1 MNRLVNRN
9 VIVIGGTSGI
19 GLATAKTLAAEGARV
34 TVAGRD
40 PEKIATVRNEAAEL
54 AVEADDASSAEAL
67 LAFFKRHAPIDD
79 LILCV
84 SGGKGVGYFRE
95 LDLSTLMKGF
105 EEKFFAQTRSAQ
117 LALPFLSEDASIT
130 FVTAITARAAE
141 PGTAGLAAINGA
153 IESMIKPL
161 ARELK
166 PIRINAVSPGVIET
180 SWWDRLPSEAR
191 EQLLKRYS
199 DVSLVGRNGTAEDV
213 ADAVV
218 LLVKNSFM
226 TGTVIEVDGGLR
238 LT

>member
-1 MNRLVNRN
+1 MNRMVNRN

-19 GLATAKTLAAEGARV
+19 GLATARQLAAEGARV

-40 PEKIATVRNEAAEL
+40 PEKIAAVRNKAAEL
-54 AVEADDASSAEAL
+54 AVEAVDASSAEAL
-67 LAFFKRHAPIDD
+67 HAFFQRHAPVDD
-79 LILCV
+79 LILTA
-84 SGGKGVGYFRE
+84 SGGKGAGHFRE

-105 EEKFFAQTRSAQ
+105 EEKFFTQIRSAQ
-117 LALPFLSEDASIT
+117 LALPFLSRDASIT

-161 ARELK
+161 ATELK
-166 PIRINAVSPGVIET
+166 PVRINAVSPGVIET
-180 SWWDRLPSEAR
+180 SWWDRVPSEAR
-191 EQLLKRYS
+191 EQLLKRYANA
-199 DVSLVGRNGTAEDV
+199 SLVGRNGTAEDV
-213 ADAVV
+213 ADAIV

-226 TGTVIEVDGGLR
+226 TGTVIEVDGGLH

>member
-19 GLATAKTLAAEGARV
+19 GLATAKQLAAEGARV

-40 PEKIATVRNEAAEL
+40 PEKIATVRNEASEL
-54 AVEADDASSAEAL
+54 AVEAVDASSAEAL
-67 LAFFKRHAPIDD
+67 LAFLKRHAPIDD

-95 LDLSTLMKGF
+95 LDLSILMKGF
-105 EEKFFAQTRSAQ
+105 EEKFFAQIRSAQ

>member
-1 MNRLVNRN
+1 MSRLVNRN

-19 GLATAKTLAAEGARV
+19 GLATAKQLTAEGARV
-34 TVAGRD
+34 TVVGRD
-40 PEKIATVRNEAAEL
+40 REKVAALRNKDAEL
-54 AVEADDASSAEAL
+54 AVEAVDASSAEEL
-67 LAFFKRHAPIDD
+67 QAFFERHAPIDD
-79 LILCV
+79 LILSA
-84 SGGKGVGYFRE
+84 SGGKGVGHFRE

-105 EEKFFAQTRSAQ
+105 EEKFFTQIRSAQ

-180 SWWDRLPSEAR
+180 SWWDRLTVRSTRTIVEAIFKCFSGWP
-191 EQLLKRYS
+191 ERYCRRCS
-199 DVSLVGRNGTAEDV
+199 
-213 ADAVV
+213 
-218 LLVKNSFM
+218 
-226 TGTVIEVDGGLR
+226 
-238 LT
+238 